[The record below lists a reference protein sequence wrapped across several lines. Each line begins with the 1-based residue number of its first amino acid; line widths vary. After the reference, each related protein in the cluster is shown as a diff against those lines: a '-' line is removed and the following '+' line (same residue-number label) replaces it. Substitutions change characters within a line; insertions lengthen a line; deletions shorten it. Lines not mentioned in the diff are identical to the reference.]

1 MLALCPAVSSA
12 QDSGAA
18 PALPKQMR
26 IITASLGGTGP
37 DFIARLIA
45 PKLGEALRQNVIVE
59 NRPSVNGIVAAQFT
73 ARAAPDGSV
82 IMMGN
87 AGTHAINAALYKNPG
102 YDPLN
107 DFAAISEIASI
118 PLALVIHPSV
128 PAKSVRELIA
138 LARKS
143 PGKLN
148 VAVAGAAGELMGN
161 ALKLQAK
168 IDMKN
173 IPYKGGS
180 QATFAVLSGEAD
192 MVFTSY
198 VVIAPHVDAGKL
210 RVLGVS
216 SAQRMPQLPNVP
228 TIAEN
233 GLPGYEHEQW
243 YALFAPAKTPAPI
256 VQAIYREASRIVNI
270 PEINERLVATGHR
283 VIAGTPQQL
292 ADKVRREIEK
302 TRQIMRKGKA
312 GGGGVVKPAWGPSWT
327 GRMDRESGWGS
338 RGADEIGWAK
348 PEKQADAETRS

>member
-1 MLALCPAVSSA
+1 LSLALILGTALNPALSSA
-12 QDSGAA
+12 QESVAA
-18 PALPKQMR
+18 PPLPKQMR
-26 IITASLGGTGP
+26 IITASVGGTGP

-45 PKLGEALRQNVIVE
+45 PKLGDSSRVNAIVE
-59 NRPSVNGIVAAQFT
+59 NRPSVNGIVAAQLT

-82 IMMGN
+82 LIMGN
-87 AGTHAINAALYKNPG
+87 AGTHAINAALYKKPP
-102 YDPLN
+102 YDPVN

-118 PLALVIHPSV
+118 PLALVIHPVV
-128 PAKSVRELIA
+128 PAKSVRELVA

-148 VAVAGAAGELMGN
+148 IAVAGAAGELMGN

-180 QATFAVLSGEAD
+180 QAAFAVLSGEAD
-192 MVFTSY
+192 MTFTSY
-198 VVIAPHVDAGKL
+198 VVIAPHVEAGKL

-216 SAQRMPQLPNVP
+216 SAQRMPQLPDVP

-243 YALFAPAKTPAPI
+243 YGLFAPGKTPGPI
-256 VQAIYREASRIVNI
+256 VQALHREVVRVVNL
-270 PEINERLVATGHR
+270 PDVNERLVTTGHR

-292 ADKVRREIEK
+292 SERVRRDIEK
-302 TRQIMRKGKA
+302 TRQIMR
-312 GGGGVVKPAWGPSWT
+312 
-327 GRMDRESGWGS
+327 ESGMQQ
-338 RGADEIGWAK
+338 E
-348 PEKQADAETRS
+348 

>member
-1 MLALCPAVSSA
+1 MSMRAELSLALILGTALNPALSSA
-12 QDSGAA
+12 QESVAA
-18 PALPKQMR
+18 PPLPKQMR
-26 IITASLGGTGP
+26 IITASVGGTGP

-45 PKLGEALRQNVIVE
+45 PKLGDSSRVNAIVE
-59 NRPSVNGIVAAQFT
+59 NRPSVNGIVAAQLT

-82 IMMGN
+82 LIMGN
-87 AGTHAINAALYKNPG
+87 AGTHAINAALYKKPP
-102 YDPLN
+102 YDPVN

-118 PLALVIHPSV
+118 PLALVIHPVV
-128 PAKSVRELIA
+128 PAKSVRELVA

-148 VAVAGAAGELMGN
+148 IAVAGAAGELMGN

-180 QATFAVLSGEAD
+180 QAAFAVLSGEAD
-192 MVFTSY
+192 MTFTSY
-198 VVIAPHVDAGKL
+198 VVIAPHVEAGKL

-216 SAQRMPQLPNVP
+216 SAQRMPQLPDVP

-243 YALFAPAKTPAPI
+243 YGLFAPGKTPGPI
-256 VQAIYREASRIVNI
+256 VQALHREVVRVVNL
-270 PEINERLVATGHR
+270 PDVNERLVATGHR

-292 ADKVRREIEK
+292 SERVRRDIEK
-302 TRQIMRKGKA
+302 TRQIMR
-312 GGGGVVKPAWGPSWT
+312 
-327 GRMDRESGWGS
+327 ESGMQQ
-338 RGADEIGWAK
+338 E
-348 PEKQADAETRS
+348 

>member
-1 MLALCPAVSSA
+1 MSMRRALSLSVFAGLALYPALSAA
-12 QDSGAA
+12 QDSAA
-18 PALPKQMR
+18 PGLPKQIR
-26 IITASLGGTGP
+26 IVTASVGGTGP

-45 PKLGEALRQNVIVE
+45 PKLGEASRVNAIVE

-73 ARAAPDGSV
+73 ARATPDGSV

-87 AGTHAINAALYKNPG
+87 AGTHAINAALYKKLE

-107 DFAAISEIASI
+107 DFAAISEIASV
-118 PLALVIHPSV
+118 PLALVIHPVV
-128 PAKSVRELIA
+128 PARSVKELIA

-180 QATFAVLSGEAD
+180 QAAFAVLAGEAD

-198 VVIAPHVDAGKL
+198 VVIAPHVEAGKL

-233 GLPGYEHEQW
+233 GLAGYEHEQW
-243 YALFAPAKTPAPI
+243 YALFAPARTPPTV
-256 VQAIYREASRIVNI
+256 VQALHREVTRVVALPDVH
-270 PEINERLVATGHR
+270 ERLLATGHR

-292 ADKVRREIEK
+292 TDKVRREIEK
-302 TRQIMRKGKA
+302 TRRIMA
-312 GGGGVVKPAWGPSWT
+312 A
-327 GRMDRESGWGS
+327 SGM
-338 RGADEIGWAK
+338 
-348 PEKQADAETRS
+348 QQN

>member
-1 MLALCPAVSSA
+1 MYPGTSPA
-12 QDSGAA
+12 QEPG
-18 PALPKQMR
+18 PALPKQVR
-26 IITASLGGTGP
+26 IITASIGGTGP

-45 PKLGEALRQNVIVE
+45 PKLGESARVNAIVE
-59 NRPSVNGIVAAQFT
+59 NRPSVNGIVAAQYT
-73 ARAAPDGSV
+73 AKAVPDGSV
-82 IMMGN
+82 VMMGN
-87 AGTHAINAALYKNPG
+87 AGTHAINAALYKKPP

-118 PLALVIHPSV
+118 PLALVIHPVV
-128 PAKSVRELIA
+128 PAKSVRELVA
-138 LARKS
+138 LARRS

-173 IPYKGGS
+173 IPYKGGA
-180 QATFAVLSGEAD
+180 QAAFAVLSGEAD
-192 MVFTSY
+192 MTFTSY
-198 VVIAPHVDAGKL
+198 VVIAPHVEAGKL

-233 GLPGYEHEQW
+233 DLPGYEHEQW

-256 VQAIYREASRIVNI
+256 IQVLHREVTRVVGL

-292 ADKVRREIEK
+292 SDKVRREIEK
-302 TRQIMRKGKA
+302 TRQIMR
-312 GGGGVVKPAWGPSWT
+312 
-327 GRMDRESGWGS
+327 ESGMQQ
-338 RGADEIGWAK
+338 E
-348 PEKQADAETRS
+348 